1 MAKILVYNNNT
12 NRMETYFRGE
22 NQAMPYN
29 SNKTLTVDE
38 FRGSSNSGLLWT
50 DRRAMEAWNSF
61 RYIYGR
67 PIFVGFA
74 FKRPWEGGHSNL
86 SQHYAGLAFDVGQN
100 LNETERN
107 QMRNL
112 AISSGIWNYV
122 EPASLTPRWVHFDE
136 RQAAYGYPLT
146 REGSRGV
153 YVCIL
158 QDGLTTLG
166 YNTGGLDGVFGAK
179 TRESVIEFQRKNNL
193 TQDGLVGTNT
203 WNELQ
208 NQVVAKGPSNTTILP
223 TNA

>member
-1 MAKILVYNNNT
+1 
-12 NRMETYFRGE
+12 
-22 NQAMPYN
+22 
-29 SNKTLTVDE
+29 
-38 FRGSSNSGLLWT
+38 
-50 DRRAMEAWNSF
+50 MEAWNSF

-100 LNETERN
+100 LNTNERN
-107 QMRNL
+107 AMRNL
-112 AISSGIWNYV
+112 AINSGIWNYV
-122 EPASLTPRWVHFDE
+122 EPANLTPRWVHFDE
-136 RQAAYGYPLT
+136 RQVAFGYPLV
-146 REGSRGV
+146 RQGSRGV

-179 TRESVIEFQRKNNL
+179 TREAVIEFQRRNNL

-203 WNELQ
+203 WNALQ
-208 NQVVAKGPSNTTILP
+208 SQVVARGPSNTTVLP
-223 TNA
+223 TNT